1 MKIAAPIISVVDD
14 DSAVRKALERLL
26 RAAGLN
32 VACHS
37 SAQSF
42 LDTFDPTI
50 SGCVVL
56 DLEMP
61 GLSGLDLQDL
71 LRAEGLPP
79 KIVFLTGRAE
89 VPDGVRAMKFG
100 AVEFLTKPVND
111 RTLLDAIHTALEL
124 DRTDRSRQA
133 SLGEIRRRMGT
144 LTPREMDVF
153 THVIAGKLNKQ
164 IAGSLGTVEKT
175 VKVHRARVMGK
186 MQADSL
192 AQLVRFAVSLGM
204 TPAFE
209 FLPATDTK

>member
-14 DSAVRKALERLL
+14 DPSVRQALERLL
-26 RAAGLN
+26 RASGLN
-32 VACHS
+32 VTCFS

-42 LDTFDPTI
+42 LDSYDPTI

-61 GLSGLDLQDL
+61 GLGGLDLQDL
-71 LRAEGLPP
+71 LRTTGNPP

-153 THVIAGKLNKQ
+153 AHVIAGKLNKQ

-192 AQLVRFAVSLGM
+192 AHLVQFAVSLGM

-209 FLPATDTK
+209 FLAATDTK